1 MNTYSHSIL
10 KIPSAA
16 TTKKMSIK
24 IPPAN
29 MPPVTPTAAVS
40 GSSNIAA
47 GAEVIRRFAASLEQ
61 QPGVYRMLD
70 TKGGVLYVGK
80 ARNLP
85 KRVLSYTAIARL
97 PQRLQRMVS
106 LTTAM
111 TCTVTRSETEALLL
125 EASLIKTLRPR
136 FNIVL
141 RDDKMYPYILLAG
154 DHAFPRLQKYRGKK
168 EGKGIYIGP
177 YASVQSVEQAMLTT
191 QKVFGLRT
199 CADTVFANR
208 SRPCLQYFIKRCSA
222 PCVGY
227 ISPDD
232 YAAKVT
238 EAQQFLTGDS
248 AQLRER
254 LVQEMEQASQAQA
267 YEQAASLRDQLKA
280 ISWLESQQSV
290 HVPGLDHADVVAGY
304 SAGGWAAV
312 QLFFIRHGRHV
323 GNSSHLLRQP
333 PDVDLPDL
341 LASFLA
347 QFYEQWPAPPQILI
361 TPLPADATLVA
372 EALSMQAGHKV
383 ALTQPQR
390 GAKADLL
397 AQTLLNARQAHQRKQ
412 QEDSVFAEQLL
423 LLQQRFGLP
432 HVLTRVEVYDNSHL
446 QGDQA
451 LGAMIVVGVEGFQK
465 TAYRRFNHTGRVA
478 DTRDD
483 YAMMRATLQRRLRAI
498 PKIGNEDGT
507 VDAADLADLPQL
519 WLIDGGKGQLHEATA
534 VLAEWGLSTVIQVIA
549 IAKGPE
555 RDKGLE
561 RFFMQNAAGETH
573 EVMLA
578 EANDN
583 PLRYFLQ
590 RIRDEAHRFAITGN
604 RAARQLNARRSHL
617 DQLKG
622 IGPARR
628 KALLQ
633 HFGSLRL
640 LTQAGVEDLAQVK
653 GISRTLARQLHQ
665 QLHPEFE

>member
-1 MNTYSHSIL
+1 MDTAS
-10 KIPSAA
+10 PSPEPRGGGVIAVA
-16 TTKKMSIK
+16 SL
-24 IPPAN
+24 
-29 MPPVTPTAAVS
+29 TAGV
-40 GSSNIAA
+40 
-47 GAEVIRRFAASLEQ
+47 EVIRRFAASLEQ

-70 TKGGVLYVGK
+70 AKGGVLYVGK

-154 DHAFPRLQKYRGKK
+154 DHPFPRLQKYRGKK

-248 AQLRER
+248 GQLRER

-304 SAGGWAAV
+304 SAGGWAAI

-333 PDVDLPDL
+333 PDVPLPDL

-361 TPLPADATLVA
+361 TPLPTDATLVA
-372 EALSMQAGHKV
+372 EALSLQAGHKV
-383 ALTQPQR
+383 ALMQPQR

-432 HVLTRVEVYDNSHL
+432 HPLSRVEVYDNSHL

-483 YAMMRATLQRRLRAI
+483 YAMMRATLQRRLSKIAKNDPRAHDN
-498 PKIGNEDGT
+498 PQSLAEDYP
-507 VDAADLADLPQL
+507 DLPQL
-519 WLIDGGKGQLHEATA
+519 WLIDGGKGQLHEAVA
-534 VLAEWGLSTVIQVIA
+534 VLAEWGLSAAIQVIA
-549 IAKGPE
+549 IAKGVE

-561 RFFMQNAAGETH
+561 RFFMQDAAGETY
-573 EVMLA
+573 EVMLE

-583 PLRYFLQ
+583 PLRFFLQ

-653 GISRTLARQLHQ
+653 GISRTLARQLYQ
-665 QLHPEFE
+665 QMHPELE

>member
-1 MNTYSHSIL
+1 MDTAS
-10 KIPSAA
+10 PSPEPRGGGVIAVA
-16 TTKKMSIK
+16 SL
-24 IPPAN
+24 
-29 MPPVTPTAAVS
+29 TAGV
-40 GSSNIAA
+40 
-47 GAEVIRRFAASLEQ
+47 EVIRRFAASLEQ

-70 TKGGVLYVGK
+70 AKGRVLYVGK

-154 DHAFPRLQKYRGKK
+154 DHPFPRLQKYRGKK

-248 AQLRER
+248 GQLRER

-304 SAGGWAAV
+304 SAGGWAAI

-333 PDVDLPDL
+333 PDVPLPDL

-372 EALSMQAGHKV
+372 EALGLQAGHKV
-383 ALTQPQR
+383 ALMQPQR

-432 HVLTRVEVYDNSHL
+432 HPLSRVEVYDNSHL

-483 YAMMRATLQRRLRAI
+483 YAMMRATLQRRLSKIAKNDPRAHDN
-498 PKIGNEDGT
+498 PQSLAEDYP
-507 VDAADLADLPQL
+507 DLPQL

-534 VLAEWGLSTVIQVIA
+534 VLAEWGLSAAIQVIA
-549 IAKGPE
+549 IAKGVE

-561 RFFMQNAAGETH
+561 RFFMQDAAGVTQ
-573 EVMLA
+573 EVMLE

-665 QLHPEFE
+665 QLHPELE

>member
-1 MNTYSHSIL
+1 MD
-10 KIPSAA
+10 
-16 TTKKMSIK
+16 
-24 IPPAN
+24 
-29 MPPVTPTAAVS
+29 TASLSPEPRGGGV
-40 GSSNIAA
+40 IAMASLTA

-70 TKGGVLYVGK
+70 AKGGVLYVGK

-141 RDDKMYPYILLAG
+141 RDDKMYPYILLTA
-154 DHAFPRLQKYRGKK
+154 DHPFPRLQKYRGKK

-177 YASVQSVEQAMLTT
+177 YASVQSVEQAMLTI

-199 CADTVFANR
+199 CADTVFAHR
-208 SRPCLQYFIKRCSA
+208 SRPCLQYFIKRCTA

-232 YAAKVT
+232 YAAKVA
-238 EAQQFLTGDS
+238 EAQQFLSGDS
-248 AQLRER
+248 MQLRER
-254 LVQEMEQASQAQA
+254 LVKAMEQASQAQA
-267 YEQAASLRDQLKA
+267 YEQAAALRDQLKA
-280 ISWLESQQSV
+280 ITWLESQQSV

-304 SAGGWAAV
+304 SAGGWAAI
-312 QLFFIRHGRHV
+312 QLFFIRNGRHV

-361 TPLPADATLVA
+361 TPLPTDTTLVA
-372 EALSMQAGHKV
+372 EALGLQAGHKV
-383 ALTQPQR
+383 ALMQPQR

-412 QEDSVFAEQLL
+412 QEDSVFAEQLEQ
-423 LLQQRFGLP
+423 LQQRFGLP
-432 HVLTRVEVYDNSHL
+432 HPLSRVEVYDNSHL

-465 TAYRRFNHTGRVA
+465 NAYRRFNHMGRVA

-483 YAMMRATLQRRLRAI
+483 YAMMRATLQRRLSKIAKNDPRAHDN
-498 PKIGNEDGT
+498 PQSLAEDYP
-507 VDAADLADLPQL
+507 DLPQL
-519 WLIDGGKGQLHEATA
+519 WLIDGGKGQLHEAVA
-534 VLAEWGLSTVIQVIA
+534 VLAEWGLSAVISVVA
-549 IAKGPE
+549 IAKGVE

-561 RFFMQNAAGETH
+561 RFFMQDAAGVTQ
-573 EVMLA
+573 EVMV
-578 EANDN
+578 ESND
-583 PLRYFLQ
+583 PLRFFLQ

-653 GISRTLARQLHQ
+653 GISRTLARQLYQ
-665 QLHPEFE
+665 QMHPELE